1 VSPEAGRPLGPPP
14 CRPRDLELIGE
25 FKGSGFREPTF
36 LVRRADGQ
44 AVRLSL
50 LLWLI
55 TTGADGRRDLPDLA
69 GWVSTAFGRPVS
81 AEDIR
86 FLVDRKLAPA
96 GVLTGSRESEEPLE
110 RARPLLVPVARMGL
124 VKQSLVEAVA
134 RVLAP
139 LFRPPILFA
148 ALGSLVALD
157 AWLFLVHGVTASLYA
172 VARDPGAI
180 LLVLGLTALAT
191 AFHELGHASACHYGG
206 ARPGRIGVGLYLVWP
221 VLYTDLTDT
230 YRLDRRGRLRADLG
244 GVYFNALFAL
254 GTAAGYLITGSE
266 PLLVAILVQHYQAGL
281 QLLPLL
287 RFDGHYVLSD
297 VTGVPDIMSRVP
309 SALRSLV
316 SGCEPDP
323 RTEELRP
330 RVRSLVLAYA
340 LGTSL
345 LLAAGLVFFLIHV
358 PGMVSAALG
367 RAPAQLDRMVGSLTG
382 GDVLGSLSGA
392 LGFVALA
399 LPAMGSALVLS
410 LLGRR
415 LIETLRH
422 SGFRVRY
429 LLCPEPGF
437 TARTLA
443 WNSLF
448 VAAELLAV
456 GALALVARDAIG
468 AV

>member
-1 VSPEAGRPLGPPP
+1 VHPEAGRPLGPPP
-14 CRPRDLELIGE
+14 CRARGLELIGE
-25 FKGSGFREPTF
+25 YKGSGFREPTF
-36 LVRRADGQ
+36 LARRADGQ
-44 AVRLSL
+44 TVRLSL

-55 TTGADGRRDLPDLA
+55 TTAANGRLDLPDLA
-69 GWVSTAFGRPVS
+69 DWVSIAFGRTVS

-96 GVLTGSRESEEPLE
+96 GVLTSSRESEQPLE

-124 VKQSLVEAVA
+124 VKHSVVGAVA

-148 ALGSLVALD
+148 ALGSLLALD

-172 VARDPGAI
+172 VARDPGAV
-180 LLVLGLTALAT
+180 LLVLALTALAT
-191 AFHELGHASACHYGG
+191 AFHELGHASACRYGG
-206 ARPGRIGVGLYLVWP
+206 ARPGRIGVGFYLVWP

-297 VTGVPDIMSRVP
+297 LTGVPDILSRVP
-309 SALRSLV
+309 SALRTV
-316 SGCEPDP
+316 VTGGEPDG
-323 RTEELRP
+323 RTAELRP
-330 RVRSLVLAYA
+330 RVRNLVLAYA
-340 LGTSL
+340 LGTSV
-345 LLAAGLVFFLIHV
+345 LLAAGLVFFLVHV

-367 RAPAQLDRMVGSLTG
+367 RVPAQLDLMVASFNA

-392 LGFVALA
+392 LAFVALV
-399 LPAMGSALVLS
+399 LPAVGSAWVLS
-410 LLGRR
+410 LLARR
-415 LIETLRH
+415 LVETLRR
-422 SGFRVRY
+422 SGFKARY
-429 LLCPEPGF
+429 LLWPEPGF
-437 TARTLA
+437 SARRLA

-448 VAAELLAV
+448 VAAELLVV
-456 GALALVARDAIG
+456 GALGLVAGNAIG
-468 AV
+468 G